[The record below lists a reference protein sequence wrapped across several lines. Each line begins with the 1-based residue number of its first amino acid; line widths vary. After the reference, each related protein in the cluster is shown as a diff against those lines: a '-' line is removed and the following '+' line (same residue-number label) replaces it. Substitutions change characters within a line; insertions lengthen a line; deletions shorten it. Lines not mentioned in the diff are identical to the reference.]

1 MTFFYKIALILTVI
15 CLCYVIANNFQKQNS
30 MTMDNEICV
39 RLETT
44 MGNITVKLYNETP
57 KHRDNFIKLVKE
69 QAYDNTSFHRVI
81 KNFMIQGGDIQ
92 NKKLNYPT
100 DYTIPAEFNP
110 ALFHKKGALAAARL
124 GDNINPEK
132 ASSSCQFYIVTGNVF
147 TTSQLTD
154 MGKQINQVRL
164 DSALQQVTRR
174 HLKEILSLRKS
185 NDKEGLS
192 ALQNTIYAEARKEVA
207 QQAPFSFT
215 PEQIQAYTTIGGA
228 PHLDGAY
235 TVFGEVIE
243 GMEVVEQIEK
253 VETDKNDRPGKEV
266 CIIKAS
272 IVPEN

>member
-1 MTFFYKIALILTVI
+1 
-15 CLCYVIANNFQKQNS
+15 

-164 DSALQQVTRR
+164 DSTLQQVNRR
-174 HLKEILSLRKS
+174 HLKEILTLRKS
-185 NDKEGLS
+185 NDKEGLA
-192 ALQNTIYAEARKEVA
+192 ALQNTIYTEARKEVA

-253 VETDKNDRPGKEV
+253 VETNKNDRPGKEV